1 MIELHNKSFLNV
13 KIARRNPELGR
24 KYKVPRTPSL
34 VLVDADG
41 EMLWNLY
48 GYVPNAEYVAWL
60 KTAAVLAR
68 HPEAVLGKSQISA
81 DVREVGDAFARAS
94 HDGRALEFFN
104 KALELNEKKPASEET
119 KKFKAETLARKGL
132 SLYKNQE
139 NMEKIEGVSKA
150 LFDLDPEGKF
160 GVRDNAL
167 FLRALVDVTQGRGVE
182 AAAAV
187 DEAMKKYPDSDARDG
202 LLYIRGYTLLH
213 LKGDR
218 ENARKAYQEILDRFP
233 ESPFR
238 LGAEDA
244 LKSLK

>member
-1 MIELHNKSFLNV
+1 MIELHNKSFINV

-34 VLVDADG
+34 VLVDPDG

-68 HPEAVLGKSQISA
+68 HPEAVLGKSQNSVE
-81 DVREVGDAFARAS
+81 VREVADAFARAS
-94 HDGRALEFFN
+94 HDGRALELYN

-139 NMEKIEGVSKA
+139 GMEKIESVVKA
-150 LFDLDPEGKF
+150 LFELDPEGKL

-167 FLRALVDVTQGRGVE
+167 FLKALVDATHGRGAE

-187 DEAMKKYPDSDARDG
+187 DEAMKKYPDSEVRDG
-202 LLYIRGYTLLH
+202 LLYIRGHTLLQ
-213 LKGDR
+213 LKSDR
-218 ENARKAYQEILDRFP
+218 DNARKAFQEILDRFP

-244 LKSLK
+244 LKNLK